1 VVQLFLCKLAYQLIF
16 LKGEMLKNHTQG
28 LGLYPYEERISV
40 KEKEAESNFFNLMF
54 AHNKHPSQ
62 LLLF

>member
-1 VVQLFLCKLAYQLIF
+1 
-16 LKGEMLKNHTQG
+16 MLKNHTQG